1 MIVGLFS
8 ELLAAGGVQRAGRHT
23 AAVAAMYA
31 AAHGMPYRFL
41 SLNDVRGEHTVQVG
55 TTQFSFAGFA
65 KNKVQFALAAMR
77 AADSRARL
85 ILALHPN
92 LAPIVAA
99 MKFRS
104 RASRSMIFAHGIEV
118 WRPLGGLRGI
128 SLRRAD
134 WIVAPSEDTAHHVVA
149 DQRVDAEKVRALPW
163 GLDPE
168 FEARLATQS
177 SPPRPAGFPAQGPV
191 ILTVGRWDPAERYKG
206 VDTLISALPRV
217 LPAVPGARLVAV
229 GSGPDRARLERLA
242 QDAGVAAQI
251 VFLAGLTQAELFAC
265 YAHCDIFAMPS
276 AGEGF
281 GLVFLE
287 AMAHAKPVIG
297 GAHGGTPEVVA
308 DGASGLLVPHADV
321 EKLSGALQTLLIDA
335 PRAKEMGLCGRER
348 VRAAYTFERFKG
360 RLEDLLRKVLQE

>member
-1 MIVGLFS
+1 MIVGLFP

-23 AAVAAMYA
+23 AAVVASHAE
-31 AAHGMPYRFL
+31 AHRMPYRFL
-41 SLNDVRGEHTVQVG
+41 SLNDARGEHTVQVG
-55 TTQFSFAGFA
+55 AMRFSFAGFA
-65 KNKVQFALAAMR
+65 KNKVHFALTALR

-92 LAPIVAA
+92 LAPILAA
-99 MKFRS
+99 MRFRAS
-104 RASRSMIFAHGIEV
+104 MSRSMIFAHGIEV

-134 WIVAPSEDTAHHVVA
+134 WIVTPSEDTARHVFV
-149 DQRVDAEKVRALPW
+149 DQRVAAEKVRTLAW

-168 FEARLATQS
+168 FETRLASQIVPP
-177 SPPRPAGFPAQGPV
+177 SPPGFPSQGPV

-229 GSGPDRARLERLA
+229 GGGPDRARLEQLS
-242 QDAGVAAQI
+242 QDAGVAAQV
-251 VFLAGLTQAELFAC
+251 VFLGGLTQAELFAC
-265 YAHCDIFAMPS
+265 YAHCDVFAMPS
-276 AGEGF
+276 GGEGF

-287 AMAHAKPVIG
+287 AMAQGKPVIG

-308 DGASGLLVPHADV
+308 DGVTGLLVSHGDV
-321 EKLSGALQTLLIDA
+321 ERLSAALQTLLTDTN
-335 PRAKEMGLCGRER
+335 RANAMGLRGRER
-348 VRAAYTFERFKG
+348 VRAAYTFERFREG
-360 RLEDLLRKVLQE
+360 LEDLLRKVLEE